1 MCYGATGSCPGS
13 GSNFG
18 PAAVDRCRDLV
29 AMRNSPGKPNCC
41 SGGSSLIPAVNPWK
55 AGSRKL
61 SMG

>member
-29 AMRNSPGKPNCC
+29 GDAQFAGQAELLQQAPN
-41 SGGSSLIPAVNPWK
+41 LIPTVNRWK
-55 AGSRKL
+55 AESRQL